1 MSHNKTKLL
10 FRVFHYLTLYVVL
23 FNFIIYPAYAIVEH
37 FPYGMS
43 SRYAFPYIRLYE
55 AGYGNESDKV
65 SEAKEATPKTR
76 QINSNNSKSG
86 VVAEHFTS
94 MVIVEYSAPEKSG
107 SIGNSSAGF
116 DDPSDNIF
124 TLEIDKK
131 QLQGK
136 EVVLQYDLYGIENV
150 SGVSKSI
157 NEHTATGGT
166 VIKRNEEWK
175 TVQETVSAAQFK
187 NGTNYLLFT
196 GFDNTNY
203 SIRNLKL
210 LAISE
215 KRIADITLVD
225 GTTLYL
231 QNGNGYVKGVSSQ
244 NSAELYIQGK
254 LVKTKDGVF
263 ETVIVDAD
271 KLNQIDYVLL
281 DKSGKTIS
289 SGSLPIHNKV
299 EVTLLNNQKSAYGKT
314 FISDLGNEEF
324 AIDTENVSFNINK
337 KNYEQ
342 ADKISVQQLRAIDM
356 APLGTN
362 VINVTASKSGYRFLP
377 DGAKFSDN
385 ALVGIKYDTL
395 YLPKGYTP
403 ADIKVLYFDMGKR
416 RWLSIPTD
424 TIVKNQSK
432 IIANTTHFTD
442 YIAGVIQAPESPETS
457 SFTPTSISDIQVANP
472 TANIVQIQPPTANQQ
487 GDGTVDFPITLPPG
501 RAGLQPNLS
510 VSYNNNGSSGIV
522 GQGWDINIPVISVDT
537 RFGVPTYDPDYET
550 ESYLLNGEEIM
561 MKGGISFDNGVFQQ
575 SYYLPHRSDSQRARS
590 GTDVEF
596 FPKVESSFTKII
608 RKGDSPSN
616 YYWEIWDKSGTKYTY
631 GGDKWYDSS
640 VLRSHFSDPDAKRAK
655 WYLSEVKDKNNNVIW
670 YNYEVMPVPTSGAF
684 KDGMEVRLKSI
695 QYNRNSDFNTQIRE
709 QNRGYTV
716 FFKYKST
723 PRGDAQINYR
733 FGFKENSTSL
743 LDMIIVSCFE
753 IVDGPGYISIPQ
765 PNNYGIT
772 GGQFLPCENEIEY
785 AFNYNT
791 QGPFAKTLLT
801 KITTKNIKIDMST
814 GLPAETQQYEHQFQY
829 HNDIAGGL
837 FKAPESIFV
846 DKDFSGDKHA
856 ILSSTVEN
864 FNSSHF
870 GFSAGVSTSV
880 QPPVWW
886 PFSNSG
892 TVNMSFPSPTS
903 TSSSPTMM
911 LMDIDG
917 DGLDDKVMK
926 IGNKIKYRKNLAGL
940 SFSKQL
946 YDAHHIGDLGLSES
960 NTKTDPEFS
969 FSLLFLNMTSSKSQS
984 NSRSRNYFTDVN
996 NDGLVDYVKDR
1007 IVYFNRMDPGSMMP
1021 SFTADS
1027 NLTPN
1032 VIMRDGE
1039 VDASVS
1045 QGLPEFETDSGLMD
1059 IVKVWVAPRNGN
1071 ISISGNITKP
1081 FVASHNGVRFSVE
1094 HGKDGS
1100 TFSSYLINPTLLV
1113 NATLPTSA
1121 STYVNTGD
1129 HIYFRVNSSQLPD
1142 REVTVDWNPT
1152 VAYTSG
1158 GTESS
1163 NFNGSFLF
1171 GDVEAEPLTIRE
1183 PGTYRIVW
1191 DQSALSLP
1199 NGSIQFSVRAYTLAT
1214 NSSAYPPRNY
1224 LLNQTQTVSSYLSYP
1239 SIPID
1244 IPANSVQASNPN
1256 TYIYVEIEAVG
1267 TINSDW
1273 KVFDNAFEPKLRK
1286 LSDNSFVHIVPKYE
1300 MNNSVAKDLGVGT
1313 LYKNWGQFAYKGAL
1327 PDQDFTPIKKAL
1339 VSKAKLAGNNSFSD
1353 PNAITPNPIMT
1364 SQSGSVVY
1372 NFANGTFYSGLGGSP
1387 YTIPTDQ
1394 KEAMEHFMM
1403 LRSDRA
1409 RLAWS
1414 AHPRLMVKGLSMSPN
1429 YRSDNSNYTPMTPVP
1444 APTGVGTYG
1453 AYAIVKESTSVS
1465 QSSNWSVSFYGFGT
1479 GKGENRAT
1487 SQPINDYMDLN
1498 GDGYPDIV
1506 GERIQFTSNKG
1517 GLTDNFLDRPLMAA
1531 SLSSGSGNTIGGG
1544 SSHLTQ
1550 IADPKGRFSRLRV
1563 GDSSSFSPSV
1573 SANGSKFETVTAA
1586 NHILLDL
1593 NGDGLADIV
1602 KPNGDVEFNTSAG
1615 FVVGSWSNYDK
1626 PNVSKTT
1633 SSSLGASLGVGFS
1646 DFQGLFPSNLLGSFL
1661 SQSNL
1666 DLSFGVNGSRSTT
1679 QRERD
1684 FVDING
1690 DGLPDFISGNSV
1702 KINNGTAFSS
1712 TSYSLD
1718 RMSES
1723 TSFSIGTNLSLYVLF
1738 PIPILGIIVV
1748 KVGGGGGTSF
1758 GKNYNEDNVSLRD
1771 FNGDGYPDIVETV
1784 SEHEIKVQY
1793 SKIGRTN
1800 MLKKIINPTG
1810 STIELDYGTQN
1821 KIDGTSIGSTYKM
1834 PFKKWVLTSTKVNDG
1849 FTGDGENIQE
1859 YAFEYYNGFKDR
1871 RERKF
1876 LGFGEVKTHQL
1887 NSSGKVY
1894 RTIIQEYL
1902 LNDMATQHVYLPGS
1916 HSDSRKY
1923 QYIGK
1928 LPKRTRT
1935 FDGMNRVLNEVYNA
1949 YNIYRRPYLVPI
1961 NHTYNTTIPAS
1972 TINYTDTSSIVPLL
1986 SNVNTT
1992 TYHYSVG
1999 GGGTS
2004 NEVVSRFKEYDM
2016 YGNVTKFDE
2025 EINGPVTN
2033 SVQIAYHYLT
2043 TGGKYNVSTPASH
2056 NLNNYQ
2062 RYSTT
2067 TLDAKG
2073 NVNQIIRYKDYGSS
2087 GSQVSTSDFVFD
2099 LFGNLTK
2106 VTLPAPN
2113 AGSSS
2118 AQRMSY
2124 NFYYDNFFHKNMTM
2138 ITDSQGYQ
2146 SQTTYNH
2153 FGLVTSQK
2161 DMNNVE
2167 IFNEYDPSLRLI
2179 KVKGPYNSQ
2188 WTIKH
2193 EYKKNPATGRYY
2205 AITKHNIKDE
2215 SVTPG
2220 EQILHTS
2227 SFADGLGRIIQT
2239 KKQLDLAQECGAA
2252 STGYRFAVSG
2262 IQIYDEFGRVVE
2274 SDLSQERIDCSGN
2287 FTNELESYTAL
2298 TRDPLL
2304 KTTMIYDMQDRV
2316 LQSHVHGLNAST
2328 IYEYGHDFDQNN
2340 VPRPSEK
2347 VTLPEGNVSQTL
2359 KDAKGQ
2365 VVLTRQIDVS
2375 NNTILPTAYSYN
2387 SIGELLSVTDADNK
2401 TTTYQYDT
2409 FGQKTQV
2416 THPDNGVSK
2425 FEYDLAGKLIAS
2437 TNQNLL
2443 TQNSSARVQYNYVFN
2458 QLQSVSYPGMMSNG
2472 VQIPA
2477 STVSYTYGGNG
2488 APNYSAGR
2496 IVSVNDLTGTK
2507 SFEYGKLG
2515 EVVKENRELQTAVG
2529 NLNFTTRYQY
2539 DTWGRMLNMTY
2550 PDGEV
2555 VTYGYNPT
2563 GQLVSIFN
2571 NMGDFYLKNVTYNFF
2586 DQPVEIDYGNDVKTV
2601 NTYDLTQRVRSMRLD
2616 RPDTTT
2622 FMHNVYDYDKNQNIV
2637 KIANGS
2643 SQHPLLKMGG
2653 ISNKS
2658 YEYDGFNR
2666 LASASGQWSGG
2677 DNESHD
2683 YSLTMAYN
2691 NTHGIVNKNQHH
2703 NVQSPAFNGLSDNTY
2718 DAKYEYN
2725 DPAHPHAVSSINYGN
2740 LSGSQSAVSNF
2751 AYDDNGNLT
2760 NYNTTYNSGNPG
2772 SFTNRDMVW
2781 DQQNRLLAV
2790 VDDNTKVSHYIY
2802 DHAGERTFKSVG
2814 AITQVNIGGAAIHQV
2829 LDFNDYM
2836 VYPSGYIVVNPGK
2849 DEYSKH
2855 YYINGKR
2862 FASRLEIEASVFI
2875 NGPLGRQATSES
2887 ATDTAVDG
2895 NAVEPLDLSAM
2906 MGVQNTVMGFTIGNT
2921 ESDCLTQVNN
2931 IVTAYQNLNNNTGG
2945 SIQNCVTAIV
2955 AIKNKIGTNGYDAC
2969 DALVEINAYVCT
2981 PVTPGNTPGSTPTP
2995 SFTAEQLMQFDC
3007 LTELNILIGTYTA
3020 ASDALDQQQSMMRGG
3035 NFKYGCNGP
3044 YEAHNCCWRYQQ
3056 TGVWDCP
3063 ECPDLTPEDCG
3074 IVPVEDQTEDW
3085 QACIK
3090 DCLHNGT
3097 NPGFGAHCWEEFLN
3111 TGRWLDDCFIW
3122 LVECDHCSDLVG
3134 VTKPDEEE
3142 VNCLRSCT
3150 RPGMGQCLEYYDAYG
3165 VWTKECNDIGKECG
3179 CIRDEGNEEE
3189 EIRTCVQDCP
3199 NPRASECYDYY
3210 LENGVWMD
3218 DCEEV
3223 MTECGCY
3230 DFGTELDCYKQALN
3244 YIRKHLTFEP
3254 NNACAVLAYVKEN
3267 FKCYTPEIVRPETPV
3282 PFPDLQLP
3290 TPDPESND
3298 DLPDRDGPY
3307 DEDQRKPIW
3316 WYHTDHLGSSTYL
3329 TDNFGRP
3336 SHYYETLPFGE
3347 MMVEHNQSANV
3358 PSGVGYDNKYKF
3370 NGKELDDATQM
3381 YYYGAR
3387 YYDPRISIFVSV
3399 DPLAEQTM
3407 EPYLYTGNNPIM
3419 FTDPTGMS
3427 KQGGGDPFVFSRS
3440 EFTRYLKY
3448 INNNAG
3454 KTGKYGYGPSD
3465 RHDCVTTVNRSLR
3478 VLLGNSSIPAVANM
3492 DNQMKKLQSLN
3503 YAGSSMKMD
3512 FKDSNN
3518 NKTIG
3523 LTNPTG
3529 FFDKSLT
3536 DLIKE
3541 NLSQEKGFQFFGMSV
3556 MDGYH
3561 SLMVVV
3567 DNSNSEYLQYQI
3579 YDQHGGKLGV
3589 DSRGSFGTYSEEEV
3603 NNWLLDFVG
3612 NGNETGTGER
3622 GRTTTTLTP
3631 IRKKENDSKTVNF
3644 LDNLNNENE

>member
-1 MSHNKTKLL
+1 MSHNKPKLL

-23 FNFIIYPAYAIVEH
+23 FNFIVYPAYAVVEH
-37 FPYGMS
+37 FPYSMS
-43 SRYAFPYIRLYE
+43 SRYAFPYIRPYE
-55 AGYGNESDKV
+55 AGYENESDKTD
-65 SEAKEATPKTR
+65 EAKETASKNR
-76 QINSNNSKSG
+76 QRNSNKSRTS
-86 VVAEHFTS
+86 VVSEHYTS

-107 SIGNSSAGF
+107 KIGNSSDGF

-136 EVVLQYDLYGIENV
+136 KLVLQYDLYGIENA

-166 VIKRNEEWK
+166 VIKRSEGWK

-187 NGTNYLLFT
+187 NGTNHLLFT

-210 LAISE
+210 RALSE
-215 KRIADITLVD
+215 KKTTDITLVD

-231 QNGNGYVKGVSSQ
+231 QNGNGYVKGVSLQ
-244 NSAELYIQGK
+244 NSTELYIQGK
-254 LVKTKDGVF
+254 LVKTQNGVF
-263 ETVIVDAD
+263 ETVIADAD
-271 KLNQIDYVLL
+271 KLSQIDYVLL
-281 DKSGKTIS
+281 DNSGKTVS
-289 SGSLPIHNKV
+289 SGALPIHNKV
-299 EVTLLNNQKSAYGKT
+299 EVTVLNNQKSAYGKT

-324 AIDTENVSFNINK
+324 AIDTENVSFNISK
-337 KNYEQ
+337 KNYDKAE
-342 ADKISVQQLRAIDM
+342 KISVQQLRAIDM

-403 ADIKVLYFDMGKR
+403 ADIKVLYFDMDKR

-424 TIVKNQSK
+424 TIVKDQSK

-522 GQGWDINIPVISVDT
+522 GQGWDINVPVISVDT

-561 MKGGISFDNGVFQQ
+561 ILPSFFWGSGGF
-575 SYYLPHRSDSQRARS
+575 LPHRSGGQQLRVPEA
-590 GTDVEF
+590 VF
-596 FPKVESSFTKII
+596 IPKVQSSFSTIV

-631 GGDKWYDSS
+631 GNSYANGPSNFHS
-640 VLRSHFSDPDAKRAK
+640 PILRSDIISADAKRAK
-655 WYLSEVKDKNNNVIW
+655 WYLSNVIDKNNNEI
-670 YNYEVMPVPTSGAF
+670 NYAYETRNVPTSGTF
-684 KDGMEVRLKSI
+684 KDGMEVRVKRI
-695 QYNRNSDFNTQIRE
+695 DYNINRDFITNIE
-709 QNRGYTV
+709 ENNRGYSV
-716 FFKYKST
+716 FFNYTNGTRS
-723 PRGDAQINYR
+723 DAQTNYR
-733 FGFKENSTSL
+733 YGFKENNTSL
-743 LDMIIVSCFE
+743 LDKIIVSCVKLTDRYDIHIE
-753 IVDGPGYISIPQ
+753 N
-765 PNNYGIT
+765 PNPERYAWTATI
-772 GGQFLPCENEIEY
+772 LPCDTEIEY
-785 AFNYNT
+785 DFTYNT
-791 QGPFAKTLLT
+791 QGAFAKTLLT
-801 KITTKNIKIDMST
+801 KITTKNIRIDMST

-837 FKAPESIFV
+837 FKSPESIFV
-846 DKDFSGDKHA
+846 DKDFSGNRHSA
-856 ILSSTVEN
+856 LSSSVEN
-864 FNSSHF
+864 YNSSDF
-870 GFSAGVSTSV
+870 GFSAGVSLAAN
-880 QPPVWW
+880 PPVWW

-892 TVNMSFPSPTS
+892 TINMSFPSPTS
-903 TSSSPTMM
+903 GSSSPNMM

-926 IGNKIKYRKNLAGL
+926 MGNQVKYRKNLAGI

-946 YDAHHIGDLGLSES
+946 YNAYHIGDLGLSES
-960 NTKTDPEFS
+960 NTKTDPELS
-969 FSLLFLNMTSSKSQS
+969 FSLLFLNLTSSKSQS

-996 NDGLVDYVKDR
+996 NDGLIDYVKDG

-1021 SFTADS
+1021 SFTDNS

-1032 VIMRDGE
+1032 VIMREGQ
-1039 VDASVS
+1039 VDPTVS
-1045 QGLPEFETDSGLMD
+1045 QGLPEFEVDSGLMD
-1059 IVKVWVAPRNGN
+1059 VVKVWVAPRSGDIN
-1071 ISISGNITKP
+1071 ISGNITKP

-1094 HGKDGS
+1094 HGKDAS
-1100 TFSSYLINPTLLV
+1100 TSYLINPTLLV

-1121 STYVNTGD
+1121 STYVNEGD
-1129 HIYFRVNSSQLPD
+1129 HIYFRVNTSQLPD
-1142 REVTVDWNPT
+1142 GEVTVDWNPR
-1152 VAYTSG
+1152 VAYTTG
-1158 GTESS
+1158 NTIDNSS
-1163 NFNGSFLF
+1163 FSESFLY
-1171 GDVEAEPLTIRE
+1171 GDVEATPLTIRE
-1183 PGTYRIVW
+1183 FGQYRVEW
-1191 DQSALSLP
+1191 STANMNP
-1199 NGSIQFSVRAYTLAT
+1199 PTGIQLKVTAYTLNPNNLQTPKNVIFSYNQTVTNFLSYQAGSLT
-1214 NSSAYPPRNY
+1214 FTTPSNINSSLP
-1224 LLNQTQTVSSYLSYP
+1224 
-1239 SIPID
+1239 D
-1244 IPANSVQASNPN
+1244 
-1256 TYIYVEIEAVG
+1256 TYVYVEIEAKG
-1267 TINSDW
+1267 SKDLDW
-1273 KVFDNAFEPKLRK
+1273 KQFDTAFEPKLRK
-1286 LSDNSFVHIVPKYE
+1286 LSDNSLVNIVPKYD
-1300 MNNSVAKDLGVGT
+1300 MNQGIDKWGVGT
-1313 LYKNWGQFAYKGAL
+1313 RYKNWGQFAYKGAS
-1327 PDQDFTPIKKAL
+1327 PDQDFTPIKKTL
-1339 VSKAKLAGNNSFSD
+1339 ISKAALAGSNDFSN
-1353 PNAITPNPIMT
+1353 PSATPGMSTQP
-1364 SQSGSVVY
+1364 SSVSY
-1372 NFANGTFYSGLGGSP
+1372 NFNTGTFSGGGTTYNLSALQ
-1387 YTIPTDQ
+1387 T
-1394 KEAMEHFMM
+1394 EAMENFMM
-1403 LRSDRA
+1403 LRPDRA
-1409 RLAWS
+1409 NLAWS
-1414 AHPRLMVKGLSMSPN
+1414 AHPRLLVKELAMNPN
-1429 YRSDNSNYTPMTPVP
+1429 YRSNNSSFTPMKPIP
-1444 APTGVGTYG
+1444 APTNLSTYG
-1453 AYAIVKESTSVS
+1453 AYGVVKENTSIS
-1465 QSSNWSVSFYGFGT
+1465 QSSNWSVSFYGFALGN
-1479 GKGENRAT
+1479 GENRAT
-1487 SQPINDYMDLN
+1487 STPINDYLDVN

-1506 GERIQFTSNKG
+1506 GDKIQFTSNKG
-1517 GLTDNFLDRPLMAA
+1517 GLTNNFLSKSLLAP
-1531 SLSSGSGNTIGGG
+1531 SLSSGSGNNAGG
-1544 SSHLTQ
+1544 SSAHIVPL
-1550 IADPKGRFSRLRV
+1550 ADRSGRFTRSKV
-1563 GDSSSFSPSV
+1563 GTSASFGG
-1573 SANGSKFETVTAA
+1573 AIFETVTAA
-1586 NHILLDL
+1586 NHVLLDL
-1593 NGDGLADIV
+1593 NGDGLVDIV
-1602 KPNGDVEFNTSAG
+1602 KPNGQVEFNTSAG
-1615 FVVGSWSNYDK
+1615 FVTGSWSNYDK
-1626 PNVSKTT
+1626 PNVSKTK
-1633 SSSLGASLGVGFS
+1633 SKSLSAAIGADFGNFTNSLI
-1646 DFQGLFPSNLLGSFL
+1646 

-1666 DLSFGVNGSRSTT
+1666 DLSVGASGSQSTT
-1679 QRERD
+1679 QREKD

-1690 DGLPDFISGNSV
+1690 DGLPDFISDNSV

-1712 TSYSLD
+1712 SYNLD
-1718 RMSES
+1718 RKSES
-1723 TSFSIGTNLSLYVLF
+1723 TSFSIGTTLNASVL
-1738 PIPILGIIVV
+1738 IPIGPLFGLVI

-1758 GKNYNEDNVSLRD
+1758 GKSYNEDNVSLRD

-1784 SEHEIKVQY
+1784 SEYEIKVQY

-1849 FTGDGENIQE
+1849 FTGDGENVQE

-1894 RTIIQEYL
+1894 RTVIQEYL
-1902 LNDMATQHVYLPGS
+1902 LNDMPTQHVYLPGS

-1923 QYIGK
+1923 HYIGK

-1949 YNIYRRPYLVPI
+1949 YNIFERPFLVLQ
-1961 NHTYNTTIPAS
+1961 TYKYNTTVPSAN
-1972 TINYTDTSSIVPLL
+1972 INYTDTSSIVPLL

-1992 TYHYSVG
+1992 TYHYSAG

-2004 NEVVSRFKEYDM
+2004 NEVVSRFKEYDI

-2025 EINGPVTN
+2025 EISGQVTN

-2062 RYSTT
+2062 RYSAT

-2073 NVNQIIRYKDYGSS
+2073 NVNQISRYKDYGSS
-2087 GSQVSTSDFVFD
+2087 GSQVSTSDFIFD
-2099 LFGNLTK
+2099 MFGNLTK

-2113 AGSSS
+2113 GGSSS

-2138 ITDSQGYQ
+2138 ITDSQGYN

-2167 IFNEYDPSLRLI
+2167 IFNEYDPTLRLI

-2193 EYKKNPATGRYY
+2193 EYKKNPTTGRYY
-2205 AITKHNIKDE
+2205 AVTKHNIKDE

-2239 KKQLDLAQECGAA
+2239 KKQLDLAQECGAS

-2274 SDLSQERIDCSGN
+2274 ADLSQEQIDCSGN
-2287 FTNELESYTAL
+2287 FVNALENYTAL
-2298 TRDPLL
+2298 TRDQLL
-2304 KTTMIYDMQDRV
+2304 KTSMIYDMQDRV

-2340 VPRPSEK
+2340 SPRPSEK

-2375 NNTILPTAYSYN
+2375 NNTILPTAYTYN

-2401 TTTYQYDT
+2401 VTTYQYDT

-2443 TQNSSARVQYNYVFN
+2443 SQNSSARINYNYVFN

-2477 STVSYTYGGNG
+2477 STVSYTYGTNG

-2496 IVSVNDLTGTK
+2496 IISVNDLTGTK

-2515 EVVKENRELQTAVG
+2515 EVIKENRILQTAVG

-2571 NMGDFYLKNVTYNFF
+2571 NTGDFYLKNVTYNFF

-2622 FMHNVYDYDKNQNIV
+2622 FMHNVYNYDKNQNIV
-2637 KIANGS
+2637 KIVNGS
-2643 SQHPLLKMGG
+2643 SQHPLLQMGG
-2653 ISNKS
+2653 VSDKS
-2658 YEYDGFNR
+2658 YTYDGFNR
-2666 LASASGQWSGG
+2666 LKSADGVWSGG
-2677 DNESHD
+2677 DHENHI
-2683 YSLTMAYN
+2683 YKLKMGYN
-2691 NTHGIVNKNQHH
+2691 NTHGIVTKEQNH

-2718 DAKYEYN
+2718 DAKYEYTN
-2725 DPAHPHAVSSINYGN
+2725 AAHPHAVSTITYSN
-2740 LSGSQSAVSNF
+2740 LSGNQNAVSNF

-2760 NYNTTYNSGNPG
+2760 NYNTTYNSGNLG

-2790 VDDNTKVSHYIY
+2790 VDDSSKVSHYIY
-2802 DHAGERTFKSVG
+2802 DHSGERTFKSVG

-2836 VYPSGYIVVNPGK
+2836 VYPSGYVVVDSGK

-2862 FASRLEIEASVFI
+2862 FVSRLERDASVFL
-2875 NGPLGRQATSES
+2875 NGPLGRQASAES
-2887 ATDTAVDG
+2887 VADTAADS
-2895 NAVEPLDLSAM
+2895 NAVEPLDLSSM
-2906 MGVQNTVMGFTIGNT
+2906 MGVQNTIMGFTIGNT
-2921 ESDCLTQVNN
+2921 EPDCMLQVQN
-2931 IVTAYQNLNNNTGG
+2931 IVNAYNNLNNNTGG
-2945 SIQNCVTAIV
+2945 SIQNCYDEIKAIRDR
-2955 AIKNKIGTNGYDAC
+2955 IGTNGYTAC

-3007 LTELNILIGTYTA
+3007 LTELNILVGAYTA

-3044 YEAHNCCWRYQQ
+3044 YVDHNCCIKYQQ

-3063 ECPDLTPEDCG
+3063 DCPDLTPEDCA
-3074 IVPVEDQTEDW
+3074 IVPVSEQTPDW
-3085 QACIK
+3085 QQCIK

-3097 NPGFGAHCWEEFLN
+3097 NPSYGAHCWDHFMQ
-3111 TGRWLDDCFIW
+3111 TGEWMDDCFIW
-3122 LVECDHCSDLVG
+3122 LVDCDQCSDLVG

-3142 VNCLRSCT
+3142 VNCLRRCNL
-3150 RPGMGQCLEYYDAYG
+3150 PGMGQCLEYYDAYG

-3179 CIRDEGNEEE
+3179 CIRDEGNEDE
-3189 EIRTCVQDCP
+3189 EILDCVQDCP
-3199 NPRASECYDYY
+3199 NPRATECYDYY
-3210 LENGVWMD
+3210 VENGVWMEG
-3218 DCEEV
+3218 CEEV
-3223 MTECGCY
+3223 MTDCGCY

-3254 NNACAVLAYVKEN
+3254 NNACAVLAYVQDN
-3267 FKCYTPEIVRPETPV
+3267 FKCYTPEIVRPETPET
-3282 PFPDLQLP
+3282 FPPLTLP
-3290 TPDPESND
+3290 TPIEGGNNT
-3298 DLPDRDGPY
+3298 LPGNDGPY
-3307 DEDQRKPIW
+3307 REDDRKPIW

-3399 DPLAEQTM
+3399 DPLAEDFVGWT
-3407 EPYLYTGNNPIM
+3407 PYHYVHQNPINLI
-3419 FTDPTGMS
+3419 DPTGMS
-3427 KQGGGDPFVFSRS
+3427 
-3440 EFTRYLKY
+3440 
-3448 INNNAG
+3448 A
-3454 KTGKYGYGPSD
+3454 
-3465 RHDCVTTVNRSLR
+3465 TTIDGEDIIVN
-3478 VLLGNSSIPAVANM
+3478 
-3492 DNQMKKLQSLN
+3492 
-3503 YAGSSMKMD
+3503 
-3512 FKDSNN
+3512 KDSKGKVTGVERIN
-3518 NKTIG
+3518 TG
-3523 LTNPTG
+3523 ELTPNRLFVQDPSATSETPNRYERNG
-3529 FFDKSLT
+3529 KFYEQQMIPS
-3536 DLIKE
+3536 
-3541 NLSQEKGFQFFGMSV
+3541 
-3556 MDGYH
+3556 
-3561 SLMVVV
+3561 
-3567 DNSNSEYLQYQI
+3567 SEYTEDDYKPMK
-3579 YDQHGGKLGV
+3579 G
-3589 DSRGSFGTYSEEEV
+3589 
-3603 NNWLLDFVG
+3603 
-3612 NGNETGTGER
+3612 
-3622 GRTTTTLTP
+3622 
-3631 IRKKENDSKTVNF
+3631 
-3644 LDNLNNENE
+3644 NLNNPSQFDRDRYDYVAKSGVDYTDSSWLSRFGESMMDDPVTSEDIQSVISRRKLGAAKFTSTLGAKKEFQGGKQKDRDKTIFNYPQEFRRWFHRQYKQSGDKDATKDELQDIFQEWQNMGSPKSRK

>member
-1 MSHNKTKLL
+1 
-10 FRVFHYLTLYVVL
+10 
-23 FNFIIYPAYAIVEH
+23 
-37 FPYGMS
+37 
-43 SRYAFPYIRLYE
+43 
-55 AGYGNESDKV
+55 
-65 SEAKEATPKTR
+65 
-76 QINSNNSKSG
+76 
-86 VVAEHFTS
+86 
-94 MVIVEYSAPEKSG
+94 MVIVEYSAAEKSG
-107 SIGNSSAGF
+107 KIGNSSDGF

-136 EVVLQYDLYGIENV
+136 ELVLQYDVYGIENA
-150 SGVSKSI
+150 SGVAKSI

-187 NGTNYLLFT
+187 NGTNHLLFT

-203 SIRNLKL
+203 SIRDLKL
-210 LAISE
+210 RALSE
-215 KRIADITLVD
+215 KSTADITLVD
-225 GTTLYL
+225 GTTLYM
-231 QNGNGYVKGVSSQ
+231 QNGSGYVKGVSLQ

-254 LVKTKDGVF
+254 LVKTKGGVF
-263 ETVIVDAD
+263 ETVIADAD

-281 DKSGKTIS
+281 DKTGKTVS

-324 AIDTENVSFNINK
+324 AIDTENVSFNISK

-342 ADKISVQQLRAIDM
+342 ADAISVQQLRAIDM

-377 DGAKFSDN
+377 DGAKFNDN

-403 ADIKVLYFDMGKR
+403 ADIKVLYFDMDKR

-424 TIVKNQSK
+424 TIVKDQSK

-522 GQGWDINIPVISVDT
+522 GQGWDINVPVISVDT

-561 MKGGISFDNGVFQQ
+561 LVPGLAGIG
-575 SYYLPHRSDSQRARS
+575 YLPHRSGGQQPRLI
-590 GTDVEF
+590 TDANF
-596 FPKVESSFTKII
+596 IPKVESSFSRIV
-608 RKGDSPSN
+608 RKGEDPSK

-631 GGDKWYDSS
+631 GGPSNSDYTYAVLNVPILEYSS
-640 VLRSHFSDPDAKRAK
+640 SILKSHISNPEAKRAK
-655 WYLSEVKDKNNNVIW
+655 WFLSEVRDKNNNIIQ
-670 YNYEVMPVPTSGAF
+670 YNYKMKNPPSSGVL
-684 KDGMEVRLKSI
+684 KDGMEVYLSSI
-695 QYNRNSDFNTQIRE
+695 VYNQNADFDLTHPDPVNDRNF
-709 QNRGYTV
+709 TV
-716 FFKYKST
+716 SFLYKNT
-723 PRGDAQINYR
+723 PRGDAQTNYR
-733 FGFKENSTSL
+733 YGFKENNSML
-743 LDMIIVSCFE
+743 LDKINVSCVKFAD
-753 IVDGPGYISIPQ
+753 IRHAGFRYWDPSR
-765 PNNYGIT
+765 YG
-772 GGQFLPCENEIEY
+772 GNVLPCDTEIEY
-785 AFNYNT
+785 DFTYNT
-791 QGPFAKTLLT
+791 QAAFAKTLLT

-814 GLPAETQQYEHQFQY
+814 GQPAETQQYEHQFQY

-837 FKAPESIFV
+837 FKSPESIFV

-864 FNSSHF
+864 FNSSDF
-870 GFSAGVSTSV
+870 GFSAGVSLAAN
-880 QPPVWW
+880 PPIWW

-892 TVNMSFPSPTS
+892 TINLSYPSPTS
-903 TSSSPTMM
+903 TLSSPTML

-926 IGNKIKYRKNLAGL
+926 IGNQIKYRKNLAGMQ
-940 SFSKQL
+940 FSKQL
-946 YDAHHIGDLGLSES
+946 YTAHHIGDLGLSES
-960 NTKTDPEFS
+960 NSKTDPELS
-969 FSLLFLNMTSSKSQS
+969 FSLLFLNLTSSKSQS
-984 NSRSRNYFTDVN
+984 NSRSRNYFADVN
-996 NDGLVDYVKDR
+996 NDGLVDYVKDK
-1007 IVYFNRMDPGSMMP
+1007 IVYFNRIEPGSTMP

-1032 VIMRDGE
+1032 VIMREGE
-1039 VDASVS
+1039 VDPTVS
-1045 QGLPEFETDSGLMD
+1045 QGLPAFTTGEGLMD
-1059 IVKVWVAPRNGN
+1059 VVKVWVAPKAGVIN
-1071 ISISGNITKP
+1071 ITGNITKP

-1094 HGKDGS
+1094 HGKDSS
-1100 TFSSYLINPTLLV
+1100 TSYLINPTLLV
-1113 NATLPTSA
+1113 NATLPTNVSNREV
-1121 STYVNTGD
+1121 SKGD

-1142 REVTVDWNPT
+1142 GDVTVDWNPR
-1152 VAYTSG
+1152 VIYTN
-1158 GTESS
+1158 GTDGSYY
-1163 NFNGSFLF
+1163 NDSFLF
-1171 GDVEAEPLTIRE
+1171 GDVQAEPLTIRE
-1183 PGTYRIVW
+1183 SGNYQIEWSSTGMNIPTGIQLAVRVYKLNPNNL
-1191 DQSALSLP
+1191 LSP
-1199 NGSIQFSVRAYTLAT
+1199 KT
-1214 NSSAYPPRNY
+1214 NV
-1224 LLNQTQTVSSYLSYP
+1224 LTHTQTVTNFLNYP
-1239 SIPID
+1239 
-1244 IPANSVQASNPN
+1244 ASAVTFTASTNAGNPD
-1256 TYIYVEIEAVG
+1256 TYVYVEIEASG
-1267 TINSDW
+1267 SINADW
-1273 KVFDNAFEPKLRK
+1273 KQFDNAFEPKLKK
-1286 LSDNSFVHIVPKYE
+1286 LSNNSVVHIVPKYD
-1300 MNNSVAKDLGVGT
+1300 MNQGAIDELGVGT
-1313 LYKNWGQFAYKGAL
+1313 RYKNWGQFAYKGAL
-1327 PDQDFTPIKKAL
+1327 PDQDFILIKKQL
-1339 VSKAKLAGNNSFSD
+1339 INKAVLAGSNSFSN
-1353 PNAITPNPIMT
+1353 PSATPGMSN
-1364 SQSGSVVY
+1364 QAGSVSY
-1372 NFANGTFYSGLGGSP
+1372 NFNTGTFSGGGNNFTLSAL
-1387 YTIPTDQ
+1387 Q
-1394 KEAMEHFMM
+1394 QEAMENFMM

-1409 RLAWS
+1409 NLAWS
-1414 AHPRLMVKGLSMSPN
+1414 AHPRLLVKAVAMNPN
-1429 YRSDNSNYTPMTPVP
+1429 YRSNNSNFTPMVPVP

-1453 AYAIVKESTSVS
+1453 AYAIVKEHTSVS
-1465 QSSNWSVSFYGFGT
+1465 QSSNWSASFYGMGY
-1479 GKGENRAT
+1479 GNGENRGT
-1487 SQPINDYMDLN
+1487 SQPLNDYMDLN

-1506 GERIQFTSNKG
+1506 GDRIQFTSNKG
-1517 GLTDNFLDRPLMAA
+1517 GLTDNFLDKPLMAA

-1544 SSHLTQ
+1544 SAHINY
-1550 IADPKGRFSRLRV
+1550 IANRTGAFKGIRV
-1563 GDSSSFSPSV
+1563 GNSATFTPNFSV
-1573 SANGSKFETVTAA
+1573 NGSKFETVTSA

-1593 NGDGLADIV
+1593 NGDGLVDIV
-1602 KPNGDVEFNTSAG
+1602 KPNGNIEFNTAKD
-1615 FVVGSWSNYDK
+1615 FVPGSWLGYDK

-1633 SSSLGASLGVGFS
+1633 SISVGGGLSGGFS
-1646 DFQGLFPSNLLGSFL
+1646 EFQGLFPNNMLGNFFSL
-1661 SQSNL
+1661 SNL
-1666 DLSFGVNGSRSTT
+1666 DLSLGVNGSRSST
-1679 QRERD
+1679 QREKD

-1702 KINNGTAFSS
+1702 KINNGTSFSS
-1712 TSYSLD
+1712 MSYSLD

-1723 TSFSIGTNLSLYVLF
+1723 TSFSIGTNLNASLLV
-1738 PIPILGIIVV
+1738 PIGPIFGLVI

-1784 SEHEIKVQY
+1784 SEHEIKVRY

-1821 KIDGTSIGSTYKM
+1821 KIDKTTIGSTYKM

-1849 FTGDGENIQE
+1849 FTGDGENVQE

-1894 RTIIQEYL
+1894 RTVIQEYL
-1902 LNDMATQHVYLPGS
+1902 LNDMPTQHVYLPGS

-1928 LPKRTRT
+1928 LPKRTRI

-1949 YNIYRRPYLVPI
+1949 YNIFQRPFFYI
-1961 NHTYNTTIPAS
+1961 GTYTYNTTVPAAN
-1972 TINYTDTSSIVPLL
+1972 INYTDTSSIIPLL
-1986 SNVNTT
+1986 NNVSTT
-1992 TYHYSVG
+1992 TYHHSVG

-2004 NEVVSRFKEYDM
+2004 NQLVSRFKEYDR
-2016 YGNVTKFDE
+2016 YGNVIKFDE

-2033 SVQIAYHYLT
+2033 SVQIAYHYINT
-2043 TGGKYNVSTPASH
+2043 VGKYNVATPVSH

-2073 NVNQIIRYKDYGSS
+2073 NVNQINRYKDFGSS

-2106 VTLPAPN
+2106 VTLPAPDG
-2113 AGSSS
+2113 GSSS
-2118 AQRMSY
+2118 AQRMFY
-2124 NFYYDNFFHKNMTM
+2124 NFQYDNFFHKNMTM
-2138 ITDSQGYQ
+2138 ISDAQGYY

-2167 IFNEYDPSLRLI
+2167 IVNEYDPTLRLI

-2193 EYKKNPATGRYY
+2193 EYKKNATTGRYY

-2239 KKQLDLAQECGAA
+2239 KKQLDLEQECGA

-2274 SDLSQERIDCSGN
+2274 ADLSQEQIDCNGN
-2287 FTNELESYTAL
+2287 FASALENYTAL
-2298 TRDPLL
+2298 TRDQLL
-2304 KTTMIYDMQDRV
+2304 KTSMIYDMQDRV

-2328 IYEYGHDFDQNN
+2328 IYEYGHDYDQNN
-2340 VPRPSEK
+2340 AIRVSEK

-2365 VVLTRQIDVS
+2365 AVLTRQIDVS
-2375 NNTILPTAYSYN
+2375 NNIVLPTAYTYN

-2401 TTTYQYDT
+2401 VTVYQYDT

-2416 THPDNGVSK
+2416 THPDNGISK

-2443 TQNSSARVQYNYVFN
+2443 SQNSSARIQYNYIFN

-2477 STVSYTYGGNG
+2477 STVSYIYGGNG

-2496 IVSVNDLTGTK
+2496 IVSVNDLTGRK

-2529 NLNFTTRYQY
+2529 NLNFTTQYQY
-2539 DTWGRMLNMTY
+2539 DTWGRMLNMKY
-2550 PDGEV
+2550 PDGEL

-2571 NMGDFYLKNVTYNFF
+2571 DKGDLYLKNVTYNFF
-2586 DQPVEIDYGNDVKTV
+2586 DQPVEIDYGNAVKTV
-2601 NTYDLTQRVRSMRLD
+2601 NTYDLTQRVYSMRLD

-2622 FMHNVYDYDKNQNIV
+2622 FMQNVYNYDKNQNIV
-2637 KIANGS
+2637 KIVNGS
-2643 SQHPLLKMGG
+2643 SQHPLLQLGG
-2653 ISNKS
+2653 VSNKS
-2658 YEYDGFNR
+2658 YTYDGFNR
-2666 LASASGQWSGG
+2666 LAGASGQWSGG
-2677 DNESHD
+2677 DKESHD
-2683 YSLTMAYN
+2683 YSLKMAYN
-2691 NTHGIVNKNQHH
+2691 NTHGIVNKRQNH
-2703 NVQSPAFNGLSDNTY
+2703 NIQSPAFNGLSNNTY
-2718 DAKYEYN
+2718 DAKYEYT
-2725 DPAHPHAVSSINYGN
+2725 DAAHPHAVSSINYNN
-2740 LSGSQSAVSNF
+2740 LSGSQTAVSNF
-2751 AYDDNGNLT
+2751 AYDANGNLT
-2760 NYNTTYNSGNPG
+2760 NYTTTTPG
-2772 SFTNRDMVW
+2772 SFANRDMVW

-2790 VDDNTKVSHYIY
+2790 VDDNTNVSHYIY

-2814 AITQVNIGGAAIHQV
+2814 AVTQVNIGGAMIHQV

-2836 VYPSGYIVVNPGK
+2836 VYPSGYVVVDPGK

-2862 FASRLEIEASVFI
+2862 FVSRLERKANKFI
-2875 NGPLGRQATSES
+2875 NGPLGRQASTES
-2887 ATDTAVDG
+2887 VEDTAVDS
-2895 NAVEPLDLSAM
+2895 NAVEPLDLSPM

-2921 ESDCLTQVNN
+2921 ESNCMLQVNN
-2931 IVTAYQNLNNNTGG
+2931 IVTAYQNLNNSTGG
-2945 SIQNCVTAIV
+2945 SIQNCYDDITDIRD
-2955 AIKNKIGTNGYDAC
+2955 KIGTYINGTLFTAC
-2969 DALVEINAYVCT
+2969 KALVEINEYVCT

-3007 LTELNILIGTYTA
+3007 LTELNILIGAYTM
-3020 ASDALDQQQSMMRGG
+3020 ASDALNQQQQSMMRGG
-3035 NFKYGCNGP
+3035 GLKYGCNSP
-3044 YEAHNCCWRYQQ
+3044 YVDHNCCIKYQR

-3063 ECPDLTPEDCG
+3063 DCPDLTPEDCA
-3074 IVPVEDQTEDW
+3074 IVPVADQTPEW
-3085 QACIK
+3085 QQCIK

-3097 NPGFGAHCWEEFLN
+3097 NPYYGARCWIHFVN
-3111 TGRWLDDCFIW
+3111 TGEWMDDCFIW
-3122 LVECDHCSDLVG
+3122 LLECDNCSDSVD

-3142 VNCLRSCT
+3142 VNCLRKCNL
-3150 RPGMGQCLEYYDAYG
+3150 PGMGQCLEYYDAYG
-3165 VWTKECNDIGKECG
+3165 VWTKECNELGKECG
-3179 CIRDEGNEEE
+3179 CIREEGEEEEE
-3189 EIRTCVQDCP
+3189 EIRNCVQDCP
-3199 NPRASECYDYY
+3199 NPRATECYDYY
-3210 LENGVWMD
+3210 RENGVWMEG
-3218 DCEEV
+3218 CEEV

-3254 NNACAVLAYVKEN
+3254 NNACAVLAYVQEN
-3267 FKCYTPEIVRPETPV
+3267 FECYTQEIVRPETPE
-3282 PFPDLQLP
+3282 PFPDLNLP
-3290 TPDPESND
+3290 GVD
-3298 DLPDRDGPY
+3298 DGGNNTLPDRDGPY
-3307 DEDQRKPIW
+3307 REDDRKPIW

-3358 PSGVGYDNKYKF
+3358 PSGVGYNNKYKF

-3399 DPLAEQTM
+3399 DPLAEETM
-3407 EPYLYTGNNPIM
+3407 TPYQYVSNNPIM
-3419 FTDPTGMS
+3419 RIDPTGMNDHDYKLNRDGKLEVKAYTKDKFDRIFNADGS
-3427 KQGGGDPFVFSRS
+3427 ESITTPKGFIDFSYQSPGGDATVYPLGNEDLKNDKGGKIFDFFKNNTKYEYTLQEFKDTKSGIKTGYLATSFDSGFVDDES
-3440 EFTRYLKY
+3440 EFYSRMHSNANLINTR
-3448 INNNAG
+3448 G
-3454 KTGKYGYGPSD
+3454 EHSHPSGGPFSESAYPSGFNPD
-3465 RHDCVTTVNRSLR
+3465 LSRQ
-3478 VLLGNSSIPAVANM
+3478 LG
-3492 DNQMKKLQSLN
+3492 QS
-3503 YAGSSMKMD
+3503 GR
-3512 FKDSNN
+3512 
-3518 NKTIG
+3518 
-3523 LTNPTG
+3523 P
-3529 FFDKSLT
+3529 
-3536 DLIKE
+3536 LIKGDAGNYFE
-3541 NLSQEKGFQFFGMSV
+3541 RKTAFPGRLPKYYGIRLNKDKNNQF
-3556 MDGYH
+3556 
-3561 SLMVVV
+3561 
-3567 DNSNSEYLQYQI
+3567 
-3579 YDQHGGKLGV
+3579 KLL
-3589 DSRGSFGTYSEEEV
+3589 YNNEEAIR
-3603 NNWLLDFVG
+3603 
-3612 NGNETGTGER
+3612 THCGER
-3622 GRTTTTLTP
+3622 Y
-3631 IRKKENDSKTVNF
+3631 
-3644 LDNLNNENE
+3644 